1 MEEKNST
8 PDSLV
13 NTTVKKRRTLFLRP
27 AKKIAVDIA
36 ICFSFNSVFIYLVMI
51 LIPDTA
57 IAMTSGIWVGIV
69 AWRGGIV
76 TGLIACIVIFFS
88 NTIFTNLPPHD
99 HLQSI
104 YLFDQRI
111 PSFAVGLLQTLIVG
125 VVVGY
130 ISTLVHSLRNEIDLR
145 EKTQNALE
153 QKVAELN
160 AFGRTVA
167 HDLKN
172 PLTVIN
178 VSIYALLKEFSKSD
192 NENAKKKL
200 AFINDGT
207 KHMINIIESIL
218 ILAGIKKIDSRQ
230 YKSFHISQCIE
241 EALER
246 MEYNIEANH
255 VEILKPNN
263 WPSVIGYAPWIT
275 EVWVNYIN
283 NAIKYGGNPSTHSR
297 KTIELGFDLPGQY
310 QPPCNDQYRFW
321 VRDNGEGI
329 AKEKQA
335 VLFKEFAR
343 LHSTEHEGHGLGL
356 SIVKKIVD
364 KFDGVVG
371 VESEVGLGS
380 CFYFTLPIPPDR
392 NHPPAN
398 EATSVNTVS
407 GKPA

>member
-1 MEEKNST
+1 M
-8 PDSLV
+8 
-13 NTTVKKRRTLFLRP
+13 
-27 AKKIAVDIA
+27 
-36 ICFSFNSVFIYLVMI
+36 
-51 LIPDTA
+51 
-57 IAMTSGIWVGIV
+57 
-69 AWRGGIV
+69 
-76 TGLIACIVIFFS
+76 
-88 NTIFTNLPPHD
+88 
-99 HLQSI
+99 
-104 YLFDQRI
+104 
-111 PSFAVGLLQTLIVG
+111 
-125 VVVGY
+125 
-130 ISTLVHSLRNEIDLR
+130 
-145 EKTQNALE
+145 
-153 QKVAELN
+153 AELN

-178 VSIYALLKEFSKSD
+178 VSIYALLKEFAKSD

-230 YKSFHISQCIE
+230 YKSFHISQCID

-255 VEILKPNN
+255 VEIIKPNN
-263 WPSVIGYAPWIT
+263 WPAVMGYAPWIT

-283 NAIKYGGNPSTHSR
+283 NAIKYGGNPAKHSR
-297 KTIELGFDLPGQY
+297 KIIELGFDLPGQY
-310 QPPCNDQYRFW
+310 QPTCNNQYRFW

-329 AKEKQA
+329 AKEKQS

-364 KFDGVVG
+364 KFDGSVG
-371 VESEVGLGS
+371 VDSEVGQGS
-380 CFYFTLPIPPDR
+380 CFYFTLPLPPDR
-392 NHPPAN
+392 IHPQVD
-398 EATSVNTVS
+398 EASNGNAVNLKS
-407 GKPA
+407 AYG